1 MGARNS
7 YSKIKYSINQISN
20 MRNIRLSKSCIGQEE
35 IDAVTDVLKREYL
48 GMGQDVHRFEDELNK
63 FFGRDVTLVN
73 TGTAALHL
81 ACQGIGLK
89 EGDEVLVQSLTYV
102 ACFQAIR
109 ATGAIPVACEV
120 DDDTLTIN
128 LKDAERKLTPNTK
141 AIMPIHYAG
150 QCGDLD
156 AIYDFAQKHNLRV
169 IEDASHAFGTTYNG
183 KKIGSFGDV
192 VCISM
197 DGIKNITSGEGGMII
212 TDDPVCQKIVKDAR
226 LLSVQNDTD
235 SRFKGTRTWLF
246 DVDQP
251 GWRYHMSNIMA
262 AIGYTQLEKFPKFKE
277 IRQSLAKIYQKE
289 LANVEGVKIIPC
301 NYDEVVPHIFVVRI
315 TNGKRDGVKRY
326 LNDNGVATGMHYRPN
341 HLLTLFARNQNSSTL
356 AHTDKVYEQLI
367 TLPLHSDMN
376 EEDVMYVC
384 NTLKEYMKNE

>member
-1 MGARNS
+1 
-7 YSKIKYSINQISN
+7 
-20 MRNIRLSKSCIGQEE
+20 MRNIRLSKSCVGQEE

-48 GMGQDVHRFEDELNK
+48 GMGQDVNRFESDLCE
-63 FFGRDVTLVN
+63 FFGGRDVTLVN

-81 ACQGIGLK
+81 AVQGAGIK
-89 EGDEVLVQSLTYV
+89 DGDEVLVQSLTYV

-109 ATGAIPVACEV
+109 ATGGVPVACEV
-120 DDDTLTIN
+120 DDDTLTIDLN
-128 LKDAERKLTPNTK
+128 DAESKLTSKTK
-141 AIMPIHYAG
+141 AIMPVHYAG

-156 AIYDFAQKHNLRV
+156 AIYEFAKKHNLRV
-169 IEDASHAFGTTYNG
+169 IEDASHAFGTTYKG
-183 KKIGSFGDV
+183 RKIGSFGDI

-212 TDDPVCQKIVKDAR
+212 TDDPVCQKVVKDAR

-262 AIGYTQLEKFPKFKE
+262 AIGYTQLKKFPKFKQT
-277 IRQSLAKIYQKE
+277 RQSLAKLYQQE
-289 LANVEGVKIIPC
+289 LGKVEGVKIIPC

-315 TNGKRDGVKRY
+315 TNGKRDEVKQY

-341 HLLTLFARNQNSSTL
+341 HLLSLFAFNQDNATL
-356 AHTDKVYEQLI
+356 MHTDKIYEQLI
-367 TLPLHSDMN
+367 TLPLHADMN

-384 NTLKEYMKNE
+384 ETLKKAL

>member
-1 MGARNS
+1 
-7 YSKIKYSINQISN
+7 

-48 GMGQDVHRFEDELNK
+48 GMGQDVHKFEDDLRN
-63 FFGRDVTLVN
+63 FFGGRDVTLVN

-81 ACQGIGLK
+81 AAQGAGIK

-109 ATGAIPVACEV
+109 ATGGVPVACEV
-120 DDDTLTIN
+120 DDNTLTID
-128 LKDAERKLTPNTK
+128 LKDAESKLTSRTK
-141 AIMPIHYAG
+141 AIMPVHYAG

-156 AIYDFAQKHNLRV
+156 AIYEFAKKHNLRV
-169 IEDASHAFGTTYNG
+169 IEDASHAFGTTYKG
-183 KKIGSFGDV
+183 RKIGSFGDI

-212 TDDPVCQKIVKDAR
+212 TDDPVCQKVVKDAR

-262 AIGYTQLEKFPKFKE
+262 AIGYTQLKKFPKFKQT
-277 IRQSLAKIYQKE
+277 RQSLAKIYQQE
-289 LANVEGVKIIPC
+289 LGNVDGVKIIPC

-315 TNGKRDGVKRY
+315 TNGKRDEVKQY
-326 LNDNGVATGMHYRPN
+326 LNDNGVATGIHYRPN
-341 HLLTLFARNQNSSTL
+341 HLLSLFAVNQDNATL
-356 AHTDKVYEQLI
+356 KHTDEIYEQLI
-367 TLPLHSDMN
+367 TLPLHADMN

-384 NTLKEYMKNE
+384 ETLKKTL

>member
-1 MGARNS
+1 
-7 YSKIKYSINQISN
+7 

-48 GMGQDVHRFEDELNK
+48 GMGQDVHKFEDDLRN
-63 FFGRDVTLVN
+63 FFGGRDVTLVN

-81 ACQGIGLK
+81 AAQGAGIK

-109 ATGAIPVACEV
+109 ATGGVPVACEV
-120 DDDTLTIN
+120 DDNTLTIDLN
-128 LKDAERKLTPNTK
+128 DAEAKLTPKTK
-141 AIMPIHYAG
+141 AIMPVHYAG

-156 AIYDFAQKHNLRV
+156 AIYAFAKKHHLRV
-169 IEDASHAFGTTYNG
+169 IEDASHAFGTTYKG
-183 KKIGSFGDV
+183 RKIGSFGDI

-212 TDDPVCQKIVKDAR
+212 TDDPVCQKVVKDAR

-235 SRFKGTRTWLF
+235 SRFKGTRTWVF

-262 AIGYTQLEKFPKFKE
+262 AIGYTQLKKFPKFKE
-277 IRQSLAKIYQKE
+277 IRQRLARIYQRE
-289 LANVEGVKIIPC
+289 LGNVDGIKIIPC
-301 NYDEVVPHIFVVRI
+301 NYDEVVPHIFVIRV
-315 TNGKRDGVKRY
+315 TNGKRDEVKQF

-341 HLLTLFARNQNSSTL
+341 HLLSLFAGNQDNATL
-356 AHTDKVYEQLI
+356 KHTDEIYEQLI
-367 TLPLHSDMN
+367 TLPLHADMS
-376 EEDVMYVC
+376 EDDVRYVC
-384 NTLKEYMKNE
+384 ETIKKSL

>member
-1 MGARNS
+1 
-7 YSKIKYSINQISN
+7 

-48 GMGQDVHRFEDELNK
+48 GMGQDVHKFENDLST
-63 FFGRDVTLVN
+63 FFNGRDVTLVN

-81 ACQGIGLK
+81 AVQGAGIK

-109 ATGAIPVACEV
+109 ATGAKPIACEV
-120 DDDTLTIN
+120 DDETLTID
-128 LKDAERKLTPNTK
+128 LKDAEAKLTSNTK
-141 AIMPIHYAG
+141 AIMPVHYAG
-150 QCGDLD
+150 QCGNLD
-156 AIYDFAQKHNLRV
+156 AIYEFAAKYNLRV

-183 KKIGSFGDV
+183 RKIGSFGDI

-212 TDDPVCQKIVKDAR
+212 TDDPICKKIVKDAR

-235 SRFKGTRTWLF
+235 SRFKGTRTWIF

-262 AIGYTQLEKFPKFKE
+262 AIGYTQLKKFPQFKE
-277 IRQSLAKIYQKE
+277 IRQSLAKIYQQE
-289 LANVEGVKIIPC
+289 LCNIKDVKIIPC
-301 NYDEVVPHIFVVRI
+301 NYNEVVPHIFVIRI
-315 TNGKRDGVKRY
+315 TNGKRDIVKQY
-326 LNDNGVATGMHYRPN
+326 LNDNGIATGMHYRPN
-341 HLLTLFARNQNSSTL
+341 HLLSLFAGNQDNTTL
-356 AHTDKVYEQLI
+356 IHTDKIYQQLI
-367 TLPLHSDMN
+367 TLPLHVDMSK
-376 EEDVMYVC
+376 EDVLYVC
-384 NTLKEYMKNE
+384 DTIKKALYE

>member
-1 MGARNS
+1 
-7 YSKIKYSINQISN
+7 

-48 GMGQDVHRFEDELNK
+48 GMGQDVHKFENDLST
-63 FFGRDVTLVN
+63 FFNGRDVTLVN

-81 ACQGIGLK
+81 AVQGVGIK

-109 ATGAIPVACEV
+109 ATGAKPIACEV
-120 DDDTLTIN
+120 DDETLTID
-128 LKDAERKLTPNTK
+128 LKDAEAKLTSNTK
-141 AIMPIHYAG
+141 AIMPVHYAG
-150 QCGDLD
+150 QCGNLD
-156 AIYDFAQKHNLRV
+156 AIYEFAAKHNLRV

-183 KKIGSFGDV
+183 RKIGSFGDI

-212 TDDPVCQKIVKDAR
+212 TDDPICKKIVKDAR

-235 SRFKGTRTWLF
+235 SRFKGTRTWTF

-262 AIGYTQLEKFPKFKE
+262 AIGYTQLKKFPHFKE

-289 LANVEGVKIIPC
+289 LCNIKDVKIIPC
-301 NYDEVVPHIFVVRI
+301 NYNEVVPHIFVIRI
-315 TNGKRDGVKRY
+315 TNGKRDIVKQY

-341 HLLTLFARNQNSSTL
+341 HLLSLFAGNQDNTTL
-356 AHTDKVYEQLI
+356 IHTDKIYQQLI
-367 TLPLHSDMN
+367 TLPLHVDMSK
-376 EEDVMYVC
+376 EDVLYVC
-384 NTLKEYMKNE
+384 DTIKKALYE

>member
-1 MGARNS
+1 
-7 YSKIKYSINQISN
+7 

-48 GMGQDVHRFEDELNK
+48 GMGQDVHRFESELCE

-109 ATGAIPVACEV
+109 ATGATPVACEV
-120 DDDTLTIN
+120 RRDNLTID
-128 LKDAERKLTPNTK
+128 LADAEAKLTSKTK
-141 AIMPIHYAG
+141 AIMPVHYAG

-156 AIYDFAQKHNLRV
+156 AIYEFAKKHNLRV
-169 IEDASHAFGTTYNG
+169 IEDASHAFGTTYKG
-183 KKIGSFGDV
+183 KRIGSFGDV
-192 VCISM
+192 CCISM
-197 DGIKNITSGEGGMII
+197 DGIKNITAGEGGMII
-212 TDDPVCQKIVKDAR
+212 TSDEKVQKIVKDAR

-262 AIGYTQLEKFPKFKE
+262 AIGYTQLAKYPKFKE
-277 IRQSLAKIYQKE
+277 IRQTLAKQYQQM
-289 LANVEGVKIIPC
+289 LSGVDGVQLIPC

-315 TNGKRDGVKRY
+315 TNGKRDEVKQY

-341 HLLTLFARNQNSSTL
+341 HLLTLFAGNQDNSTL
-356 AHTDKVYEQLI
+356 SYTDEVYEQLI
-367 TLPLHSDMN
+367 TLPLHADMVA
-376 EEDVMYVC
+376 EDVTYIC
-384 NTLKEYMKNE
+384 NLIKTII

>member
-1 MGARNS
+1 
-7 YSKIKYSINQISN
+7 
-20 MRNIRLSKSCIGQEE
+20 MRNIRLSKSCVGQEE

-48 GMGQDVHRFEDELNK
+48 GMGQDVNK
-63 FFGRDVTLVN
+63 LESDLREFFGGRDVTLVN

-81 ACQGIGLK
+81 AVQGAGIK
-89 EGDEVLVQSLTYV
+89 DGDEVLVQSLTYV

-109 ATGAIPVACEV
+109 ATGGVPVACEV
-120 DDDTLTIN
+120 DDGTLTID
-128 LKDAERKLTPNTK
+128 LKDAESKLTPKTK

-156 AIYDFAQKHNLRV
+156 AIYEFAKKHNLRV
-169 IEDASHAFGTTYNG
+169 IEDASHAFGTTYKG
-183 KKIGSFGDV
+183 RKIGSFGDI

-212 TDDPVCQKIVKDAR
+212 TDDPVCQKVVKDAR

-262 AIGYTQLEKFPKFKE
+262 AIGYTQLKKFPKFKQ
-277 IRQSLAKIYQKE
+277 IRQSLAKIYQQE
-289 LANVEGVKIIPC
+289 LGNVEGVKIIPC

-315 TNGKRDGVKRY
+315 TNGKRDEVKQC

-341 HLLTLFARNQNSSTL
+341 HLLSLFAVNQDNATL
-356 AHTDKVYEQLI
+356 KHTDEIYEQLI
-367 TLPLHSDMN
+367 TLPLHADMN
-376 EEDVMYVC
+376 VADVLYVC
-384 NTLKEYMKNE
+384 ETLKKAL

>member
-1 MGARNS
+1 
-7 YSKIKYSINQISN
+7 

-48 GMGQDVHRFEDELNK
+48 GMGQDVHKFEDDLRN
-63 FFGRDVTLVN
+63 FFGGRDVTLVN

-81 ACQGIGLK
+81 AAQGAGIK

-109 ATGAIPVACEV
+109 ATGGVPVACEV
-120 DDDTLTIN
+120 DDNTLTID
-128 LKDAERKLTPNTK
+128 LKDAESKLTSRTK

-156 AIYDFAQKHNLRV
+156 AIYAFAKKHNLRV
-169 IEDASHAFGTTYNG
+169 IEDASHAFGTTYKG
-183 KKIGSFGDV
+183 RKIGSFGDI

-212 TDDPVCQKIVKDAR
+212 TDDPVCQKVVKDAR

-235 SRFKGTRTWLF
+235 SRFKGTRTWVF

-251 GWRYHMSNIMA
+251 
-262 AIGYTQLEKFPKFKE
+262 
-277 IRQSLAKIYQKE
+277 
-289 LANVEGVKIIPC
+289 
-301 NYDEVVPHIFVVRI
+301 
-315 TNGKRDGVKRY
+315 
-326 LNDNGVATGMHYRPN
+326 
-341 HLLTLFARNQNSSTL
+341 
-356 AHTDKVYEQLI
+356 
-367 TLPLHSDMN
+367 
-376 EEDVMYVC
+376 
-384 NTLKEYMKNE
+384 